1 MSLKHLN
8 DNFYLEKDQRISLR
22 DKIFRE
28 VISNLLIHR
37 EYTNAYPAK
46 LIIDGKRVLAENSNR
61 PHSHGIIDVRNFAPY
76 PKNPTIAKFFRE
88 IGRADELGSGMRNI
102 YKYNKLYSEAEP
114 IFLEEDIFKT
124 IIPLVQNVSEQAT
137 IQATMQADKLIDFCI
152 TPRTRNEM
160 QDFMNLKNRDHF
172 SNKILKPLVEK
183 GLLLLM
189 EPDKPTS
196 PNQMYCSAKQ
206 K

>member
-1 MSLKHLN
+1 
-8 DNFYLEKDQRISLR
+8 
-22 DKIFRE
+22 
-28 VISNLLIHR
+28 
-37 EYTNAYPAK
+37 
-46 LIIDGKRVLAENSNR
+46 
-61 PHSHGIIDVRNFAPY
+61 
-76 PKNPTIAKFFRE
+76 
-88 IGRADELGSGMRNI
+88 MRNI

-124 IIPLVQNVSEQAT
+124 IIPLVQNLSEQATMQAT
-137 IQATMQADKLIDFCI
+137 IQATMQATIQATMQAEKLLDFCI
-152 TPRTRNEM
+152 TPRTRIEM

-183 GLLLLM
+183 GLLLLV

-196 PNQMYCSAKQ
+196 PNQMYYSAKP